1 MNKNPI
7 YTVTTLRGS
16 LYGGTRC
23 VGFYHDLQTAIDAV
37 EENACDINEC
47 EYYPFCVIEKTSPGI
62 YSLDDLVGIWFR
74 WHRKH
79 GYQRI
84 DKKPDNFK
92 CVIGFGIG

>member
-1 MNKNPI
+1 MKRRSI

-23 VGFYHDLQTAIDAV
+23 VGFYHDLVDAIAAV

-62 YSLDDLVGIWFR
+62 YNFDMDETWFR
-74 WHRKH
+74 WHRDH

-84 DKKPDNFK
+84 EKKPDNFK
-92 CVIGFGIG
+92 RVVAFGIG